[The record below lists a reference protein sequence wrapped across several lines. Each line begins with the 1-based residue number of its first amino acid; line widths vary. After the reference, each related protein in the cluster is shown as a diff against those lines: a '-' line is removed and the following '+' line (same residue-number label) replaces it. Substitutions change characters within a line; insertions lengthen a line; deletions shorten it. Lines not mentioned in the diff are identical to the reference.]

1 MSAKPALI
9 TLLSRTSLFGGL
21 AGEDLD
27 ACAGAFKQAEH
38 AKGEMI
44 FARGDPPTHIYLI
57 EKGRVRLSVPAPNAR
72 KLSFRHTAAGELFG
86 EIGALDGGPRTA
98 DAEAMTPATLHRLER
113 GAFEALWSARPRIAA
128 QVVAFLCE
136 RLRETT
142 TQLEAIAV
150 LPLEVR
156 LAQFLLSALEGQTA
170 PPGRRVPLEL
180 GFSQG
185 ELSHLLGASRPKVNA
200 AMGQLEKAGAIGRTI
215 DRLFCDPDKLSA
227 IAKRD
232 ADD

>member
-1 MSAKPALI
+1 MSARPALI
-9 TLLSRTSLFGGL
+9 ALLSRTSLFGGL
-21 AGEDLD
+21 AGGDMD
-27 ACAGAFKQAEH
+27 ACAAAFKQVEH
-38 AKGEMI
+38 LKGQMI

-57 EKGRVRLSVPAPNAR
+57 EKGRVRLSVSAPNAR
-72 KLSFRHTAAGELFG
+72 KLSFRHAAAGELFG

-98 DAEAMTPATLHRLER
+98 DAEAMTATTLHRLER
-113 GAFEALWSARPRIAA
+113 SAFESLWSARPKIAT

-142 TQLEAIAV
+142 NQLEAIAV

-227 IAKRD
+227 IAKRH